1 MLLFSIFALS
11 DGANL
16 SDHVPTRD
24 VPFLQLPLVHLQ
36 PWPWAEADALDPQQA
51 ADDSDHHQEGA
62 TVVDTMHSKL
72 EAEAV
77 EFLESQ
83 LEADALEL
91 RAQADTVAVAALEN
105 IDIEADAPATMVQNA
120 MPL

>member
-1 MLLFSIFALS
+1 MS

-36 PWPWAEADALDPQQA
+36 PWPWPEADALDPQQA

-62 TVVDTMHSKL
+62 TV
-72 EAEAV
+72 V

-105 IDIEADAPATMVQNA
+105 IDIEADAAATMVQNA